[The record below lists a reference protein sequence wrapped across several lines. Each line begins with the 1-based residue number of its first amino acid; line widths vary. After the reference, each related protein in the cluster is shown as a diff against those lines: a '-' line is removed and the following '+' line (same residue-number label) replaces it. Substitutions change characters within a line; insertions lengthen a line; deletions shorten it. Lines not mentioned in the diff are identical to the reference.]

1 MSRTDLQNFE
11 NQLFSQLKAENN
23 DYLTTIE
30 SNKKIINEYLNS
42 QDVNSIKEF
51 VREFNTTVLEAK
63 VRNYKSFENVLSH
76 SLFNKVLIAFKSSDI
91 MVRACKIVNK
101 NAVEWLLTMNINYNY
116 QDENG
121 MNALMHAAEHASL
134 NFALEKIMK
143 SGNIDINMVDNNG
156 NNALFHATNTPDN
169 LKKMLKSKI
178 NKNQLN
184 NDGESL
190 LLYCSRYDK
199 IRSFEKLMKEKNYDP
214 HLCNCV
220 GKTAAMYLVENG
232 RYNEL
237 KTFIKKNKIDLNYVN
252 KFGQS
257 LVSVFVQKFYR
268 QYIGDIGETSFSSKY
283 NYVNTKNYGLTM
295 LNLISLGCN
304 FNVPVDKDGNTA
316 IMVFLM
322 MKDYITTKYLLDK
335 CKIDLSI
342 KNKYGMNASYLSL
355 FIDEEVFNSLE
366 YNKTRNASI
375 ISYKAL
381 KKAIKDNSTFDNEHI
396 NLDENISIYPA
407 IKYNNPYPIQPSYAI
422 TVEQW
427 MMEVYYPNAGGI
439 ITLGNNTYDKYTD
452 PNSVGSL
459 MGKLSTGGLGTY

>member
-42 QDVNSIKEF
+42 QDVNSIKAF
-51 VREFNTTVLEAK
+51 VHEFNTTVLEAK
-63 VRNYKSFENVLSH
+63 VKNYKPFENVLNH
-76 SLFNKVLIAFKSSDI
+76 SLFNKVLVAFRNSDI

-101 NAVEWLLTMNINYNY
+101 NAVEWLLKMNINYNY

-134 NFALEKIMK
+134 NFALEKIING
-143 SGNIDINMVDNNG
+143 GNFDINMLDNNG
-156 NNALFHATNTPDN
+156 NNALFHSTNTPDN
-169 LKKMLKSKI
+169 LKTMLKTKI
-178 NKNQLN
+178 NKHQLN

-199 IRSFEKLMKEKNYDP
+199 FRSFEKLTKEKIYDP
-214 HLCNCV
+214 NLCNCV
-220 GKTAAMYLVENG
+220 GKTTAMYLVENG

-237 KTFIKKNKIDLNYVN
+237 KTFIKKNKIDPNYIN

-268 QYIGDIGETSFSSKY
+268 QYIGDIGEISFSSKY
-283 NYVNTKNYGLTM
+283 NYIHTKNYALTM
-295 LNLISLGCN
+295 LNLVSLGCN
-304 FNVPVDKDGNTA
+304 FNIPVDKDGNTP

-322 MKDYITTKYLLDK
+322 MKDYITTKYLLDN
-335 CKIDLSI
+335 CKIDLSM
-342 KNKYGMNASYLSL
+342 KNEYGMNASYLSL
-355 FIDEEVFNSLE
+355 FIDEEVFNSME
-366 YNKTRNASI
+366 YNKTRNANV

-381 KKAIKDNSTFDNEHI
+381 KKAVRENPTFDNAHI
-396 NLDENISIYPA
+396 NLDENISVYPA
-407 IKYNNPYPIQPSYAI
+407 FKYKNPYLIQPNYAI
-422 TVEQW
+422 AVEQW
-427 MMEVYYPNAGGI
+427 MMEVYYPNAGSV
-439 ITLGNNTYDKYTD
+439 ITVGGNTYDKSSEFSKNMTKY
-452 PNSVGSL
+452 L
-459 MGKLSTGGLGTY
+459 TGGLGTY